1 MTRGAG
7 PGGWDSPGAFCASPA
22 FRRSG
27 GRRMGI
33 PRRAEAIVD
42 EGRATRLSDGAVIL
56 CAALVVVLVGV
67 LVTLQTQAQSARTKA
82 VAEARPTP
90 MRAGP
95 LFAAAAVGDGGGASR
110 DMAQFR
116 QLPRCVKRGVL
127 LAAAED
133 QRSLPR
139 ERPPCWRRR
148 DQMPV
153 RPLPQARWRGAGPGH
168 SWNDGPEP
176 ATDGFADDSD

>member
-1 MTRGAG
+1 MTRGARADG
-7 PGGWDSPGAFCASPA
+7 IDQGHCASPA
-22 FRRSG
+22 FSASG
-27 GRRMGI
+27 GRRLCI
-33 PRRAEAIVD
+33 SRRAEAIVD

-67 LVTLQTQAQSARTKA
+67 LATVHTQAQLARTKA

-95 LFAAAAVGDGGGASR
+95 LFAAAAAGVEAGTSR

-127 LAAAED
+127 LAATED
-133 QRSLPR
+133 PASLPR
-139 ERPPCWRRR
+139 ARPPCSRRQDR
-148 DQMPV
+148 MPG
-153 RPLPQARWRGAGPGH
+153 RALPQRAWQGAGPGRP
-168 SWNDGPEP
+168 WKDGPEP
-176 ATDGFADDSD
+176 ATDGVADNND